1 MEELELRRE
10 MVAACRRMNDIG
22 LNQGTSGNVSA
33 RCGDKILVTPTSLPY
48 DEMQPEDIVAM
59 DADGHFEGQRKPSS
73 EWRFHHDILSNRLD
87 VNAVLHCHSTHAAAM
102 ACHQLDI
109 NSFHYMV
116 AVAGGT
122 NIRCAPYA
130 TFGTQA
136 LSDSALKALEGRK
149 ACLLGQHGQ
158 IALGSTLKQAL
169 ALAIEVETLAKMYI
183 IARQLGEPPVLSE
196 EEMGRVMGQMN
207 QMHYGVTRSPS

>member
-1 MEELELRRE
+1 MEETELRQE

-22 LNQGTSGNVSA
+22 LNQGTSGNISA
-33 RCGDKILVTPTSLPY
+33 RCGDKILITPTSLPY
-48 DEMQPEDIVAM
+48 DEMMPEDIVAM
-59 DADGHFEGQRKPSS
+59 DANGDFEGRRKPSS

-87 VNAVLHCHSTHAAAM
+87 VNAVLHCHSTNAAAM
-102 ACHQLDI
+102 ACHHLDI

-116 AVAGGT
+116 AVGGGT

-136 LSDSALKALEGRK
+136 LSDSALQALEGRK

-158 IALGSTLKQAL
+158 IALGATIKQAF
-169 ALAIEVETLAKMYI
+169 ALAIEVETLAHMYI
-183 IARQLGEPPVLSE
+183 TARQLGEPPVLSE
-196 EEMGRVMGQMN
+196 EEMGRVMN
-207 QMHYGVTRSPS
+207 QMKQMQYGVTRSQQ